1 MRGKKNQVIFGWSI
15 VVLLAVVLSS
25 GCAPLVFGAGAGA
38 GYKVHRDDRTAGQ
51 QLDDATVASRVKF
64 RLAGE
69 RGVPARRID
78 VDVVEG
84 VVHLSGFVA
93 SEEIRQRA
101 GAIAAEVDGARE
113 VRNNLQVGTRTWREA
128 LADRRTGAQVKLA
141 LLEDEEVKALGLDV
155 DVYQGVVY
163 LNGVVADARLKQR
176 AGDIAAG
183 IEGVRE
189 VRNQIMVNP

>member
-1 MRGKKNQVIFGWSI
+1 MRERKIQALCGWAL
-15 VVLLAVVLSS
+15 VGLLAVVLSS
-25 GCAPLVFGAGAGA
+25 GCAPMVFGAGVGT

-51 QLDDATVASRVKF
+51 QLDDTTVASRVKF

-101 GAIAAEVDGARE
+101 GAIAAEVDGARQ
-113 VRNNLQVGTRTWREA
+113 VRNNLQVGTRTWGEA
-128 LADRRTGAQVKLA
+128 LADRRTGAKVKLA

-155 DVYQGVVY
+155 DVYQGVVF
-163 LNGVVADARLKQR
+163 LNGVVADSTLKSR
-176 AGDIAAG
+176 AGEIAAG
-183 IEGVRE
+183 MEGVRE